1 MTGTKEFRVIK
12 GDDCLGSWTTYEP
25 ALSRFNQLK
34 AGLSKGERL
43 EVEAVKEGYLE
54 TVVSAVG

>member
-1 MTGTKEFRVIK
+1 MIK